1 MEWMRKNNKRCPK
14 KHYLFLS
21 HNSHQRNCAKTTTTI
36 ALQQWWLQ
44 GLLRTC
50 TLVRLVENPS
60 KVSSLMPLHEYR
72 AVRKN
77 KVACMSY
84 IVENII
90 MFELVSILTSWC
102 VQTNDQIVVTDRWVI
117 LMYSWSTVNGLLIKF
132 MVGSTINVREGNTI
146 LLYAKSI

>member
-1 MEWMRKNNKRCPK
+1 
-14 KHYLFLS
+14 
-21 HNSHQRNCAKTTTTI
+21 
-36 ALQQWWLQ
+36 
-44 GLLRTC
+44 
-50 TLVRLVENPS
+50 
-60 KVSSLMPLHEYR
+60 MPLHEYR

-117 LMYSWSTVNGLLIKF
+117 LMYSWSTVNGPLIKF

>member
-1 MEWMRKNNKRCPK
+1 
-14 KHYLFLS
+14 
-21 HNSHQRNCAKTTTTI
+21 
-36 ALQQWWLQ
+36 
-44 GLLRTC
+44 
-50 TLVRLVENPS
+50 
-60 KVSSLMPLHEYR
+60 MPLHEYR

-117 LMYSWSTVNGLLIKF
+117 LMYSWSTVNGPLIKF
-132 MVGSTINVREGNTI
+132 MVGSTINVREENTI